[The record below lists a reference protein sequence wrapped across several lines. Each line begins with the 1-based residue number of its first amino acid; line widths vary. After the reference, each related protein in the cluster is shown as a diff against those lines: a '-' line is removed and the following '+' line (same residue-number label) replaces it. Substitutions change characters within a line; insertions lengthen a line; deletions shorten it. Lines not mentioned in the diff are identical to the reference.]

1 MKLLR
6 WLTATAAILL
16 LVQGGN
22 ACIEG
27 LDLQKMVAKTDVAV
41 HGTITNVRTVKFT
54 PENDDRLIYT
64 ILTIEGTSLYD
75 NKPLSIDAAF
85 LGGTFEGESMMV
97 TSMPAPSEY
106 RLGNDVVVFSGEV
119 QGWGPDVDRCVYA
132 SMGGIFRTVDSR
144 NGKVVLGKGKGFAV
158 EDNQTVSIL
167 ANNIAKLTSE
177 AK

>member
-6 WLTATAAILL
+6 WLTASAAILL
-16 LVQGGN
+16 LMQAGN
-22 ACIEG
+22 ACIEE
-27 LDLQKMVAKTDVAV
+27 LDLQKMISKTDVAV
-41 HGTITNVRTVKFT
+41 QGTITDVRTVKYT

-75 NKPLSIDAAF
+75 NSPITVDTAF

-106 RLGNDVVVFSGEV
+106 RLGNDVVVFSGTV
-119 QGWGPDVDRCVYA
+119 QGWGPDIDRCVYA
-132 SMGGIFRTVDSR
+132 SMGGIFRTIDSR
-144 NGKVVLGKGKGFAV
+144 KGAVVLGKGKGFAI
-158 EDNQTVSIL
+158 EGNQLVSTLISD
-167 ANNIAKLTSE
+167 IAKATSE

>member
-6 WLTATAAILL
+6 WLMAAAAILL
-16 LVQGGN
+16 FVQGGN
-22 ACIEG
+22 ACIEE
-27 LDLQKMVAKTDVAV
+27 LDLQKMISKTDIAV
-41 HGTITNVRTVKFT
+41 HGTITDVRTVKYT
-54 PENDDRLIYT
+54 PENDDRLIFT

-75 NKPLSIDAAF
+75 DSPLIVDAAF

-132 SMGGIFRTVDSR
+132 AMGGIFRTIDSR
-144 NGKVVLGKGKGFAV
+144 KGKVVLGKGKGFAV
-158 EDNQTVSIL
+158 EDNQLVSSL
-167 ANNIAKLTSE
+167 VNNIANVSKE
-177 AK
+177 VK

>member
-1 MKLLR
+1 MNLLR

-22 ACIEG
+22 ACIEE
-27 LDLQKMVAKTDVAV
+27 LDLQKIVSKTDVAV
-41 HGTITNVRTVKFT
+41 HGTITDVRTVKYT
-54 PENDDRLIYT
+54 PENDDRLIFT
-64 ILTIEGTSLYD
+64 ILTIEGVSLYD
-75 NKPLSIDAAF
+75 NNPITVDAAF

-119 QGWGPDVDRCVYA
+119 QGWGPEVDRCVYA
-132 SMGGIFRTVDSR
+132 AMGGIYRTVDSR
-144 NGKVVLGKGKGFAV
+144 NGQVVLGKGKGFAV
-158 EDNQTVSIL
+158 EDNQLVANLI
-167 ANNIAKLTSE
+167 NNIAKVSQE

>member
-6 WLTATAAILL
+6 WLTATAALLL

-22 ACIEG
+22 ACIEE
-27 LDLQKMVAKTDVAV
+27 LDLKMMVSKTDVSV

-54 PENDDRLIYT
+54 PVNDDRLIYT
-64 ILTIEGTSLYD
+64 ILTIEGTNLYD
-75 NKPLSIDAAF
+75 NSPLTVDAAF

-106 RLGNDVVVFSGEV
+106 RLGNDVVVFSGKVE
-119 QGWGPDVDRCVYA
+119 GWGPEVDRCVYA

-158 EDNQTVSIL
+158 ENNQLISGLIS
-167 ANNIAKLTSE
+167 NIAQVNKE